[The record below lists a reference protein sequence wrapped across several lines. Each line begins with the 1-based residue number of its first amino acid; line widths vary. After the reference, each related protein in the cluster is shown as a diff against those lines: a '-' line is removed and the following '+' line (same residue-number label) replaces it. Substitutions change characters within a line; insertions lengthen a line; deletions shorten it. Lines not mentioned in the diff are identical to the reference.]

1 MSVQNYNQMDLL
13 RPCKYN
19 MKIYML
25 LIYLLAGTCLVNTA
39 YCQDPPAEQTDRR
52 NNHKF
57 IQKEE
62 NTPKKSEKSLWEKIK
77 GKKARD
83 ALLLGMY
90 SIHVDGTGEYFG
102 DGRNNDQGHLA
113 GIQYYGLTAGTFI
126 NSFDDRAYYIGLA
139 REVYSH
145 NYSKN
150 TRFDIGYKFGPLFG
164 YGDDLINVAGIS
176 VFAGAFLGI
185 SWKRAGLDI
194 GLIPAGI
201 ITANFRID
209 IDDSKPKRLVRPVR

>member
-1 MSVQNYNQMDLL
+1 
-13 RPCKYN
+13 
-19 MKIYML
+19 MKESIL
-25 LIYLLAGTCLVNTA
+25 LIYLFAGICLVNTA
-39 YCQDPPAEQTDRR
+39 YCQDPPAQQTDHQ
-52 NNHKF
+52 NDHKV
-57 IQKEE
+57 IRQEE
-62 NTPKKSEKSLWEKIK
+62 NTDKSLWQKIK

-83 ALLLGMY
+83 ALLLGMW
-90 SIHVDGTGEYFG
+90 SIHADGTGEYWG

-126 NSFDDRAYYIGLA
+126 NSFDDRAYYTGLA

-150 TRFDIGYKFGPLFG
+150 TRFDVSYKIGLLFG

-176 VFAGAFLGI
+176 VFAGAFLGV

-209 IDDSKPKRLVRPVR
+209 IDNLGPKRLVRPAR

>member
-1 MSVQNYNQMDLL
+1 
-13 RPCKYN
+13 
-19 MKIYML
+19 MKKSIL
-25 LIYLLAGTCLVNTA
+25 LIYLFAGLCLVTA
-39 YCQDPPAEQTDRR
+39 AYGQDPPAQQTDHQ
-52 NNHKF
+52 NSHKI

-62 NTPKKSEKSLWEKIK
+62 TTKENTDKSLWEKIK

-83 ALLLGMY
+83 ALLLGMW
-90 SIHVDGTGEYFG
+90 SIHADGTGEYFG
-102 DGRNNDQGHLA
+102 DGRNNDQNHLA

-126 NSFDDRAYYIGLA
+126 NSKDDRAYHAGLA

-150 TRFDIGYKFGPLFG
+150 TRFDIGYKFGLLFG

-176 VFAGAFLGI
+176 VFAGAYFGI

-201 ITANFRID
+201 ITASFRID
-209 IDDSKPKRLVRPVR
+209 IDNLGAKRLARPVR

>member
-1 MSVQNYNQMDLL
+1 
-13 RPCKYN
+13 
-19 MKIYML
+19 MKKFMF
-25 LIYLLAGTCLVNTA
+25 LIYLFAGICLVTTA
-39 YCQDPPAEQTDRR
+39 YCQDPPAQRTDHQ
-52 NNHKF
+52 NNSNV

-62 NTPKKSEKSLWEKIK
+62 NTDKSLWEKIK

-83 ALLLGMY
+83 ALLLGMW
-90 SIHVDGTGEYFG
+90 SIHADGTGEYFG

-176 VFAGAFLGI
+176 VFAGAYFGI

-209 IDDSKPKRLVRPVR
+209 IDNLEWLGSF

>member
-1 MSVQNYNQMDLL
+1 
-13 RPCKYN
+13 
-19 MKIYML
+19 ML
-25 LIYLLAGTCLVNTA
+25 LIVLLAYTCLANTS
-39 YCQDPPAEQTDRR
+39 YGQEPPAQQTDHQ
-52 NNHKF
+52 NNHNA

-62 NTPKKSEKSLWEKIK
+62 NSKENTDKSLWDKIK

-83 ALLLGMY
+83 ALLLGMW
-90 SIHVDGTGEYFG
+90 SIHADGTGEYLG
-102 DGRNNDQGHLA
+102 DGRNNDQNHLA

-126 NSFDDRAYYIGLA
+126 NSFDDHAYYTGLA

-150 TRFDIGYKFGPLFG
+150 TRFDIGYKFGLLFG

-176 VFAGAFLGI
+176 VFAGAYFGI

-209 IDDSKPKRLVRPVR
+209 IDNLVPKRLVRPVR

>member
-1 MSVQNYNQMDLL
+1 
-13 RPCKYN
+13 
-19 MKIYML
+19 MKKYML
-25 LIYLLAGTCLVNTA
+25 LIVLLTCTCLVNTA
-39 YCQDPPAEQTDRR
+39 YCQEPPAQQTDHQ
-52 NNHKF
+52 NSKNV

-62 NTPKKSEKSLWEKIK
+62 NSKENNDKSLWEKIK
-77 GKKARD
+77 GEKARD
-83 ALLLGMY
+83 ALLLGMW
-90 SIHVDGTGEYFG
+90 SIHADGTGEYFG

-139 REVYSH
+139 REVYSR

-209 IDDSKPKRLVRPVR
+209 IDNLKWLGSF

>member
-1 MSVQNYNQMDLL
+1 
-13 RPCKYN
+13 
-19 MKIYML
+19 MKKSIS
-25 LIYLLAGTCLVNTA
+25 LIYLFVVICLVNTA
-39 YCQDPPAEQTDRR
+39 YCQDLPAQQTDRQ
-52 NNHKF
+52 NSHQV

-62 NTPKKSEKSLWEKIK
+62 NSKENNDKSLWEKIK

-83 ALLLGMY
+83 ALLLGMW
-90 SIHVDGTGEYFG
+90 SIHADGTGEYFG

-209 IDDSKPKRLVRPVR
+209 IDNLGAKRLGSF

>member
-1 MSVQNYNQMDLL
+1 MK
-13 RPCKYN
+13 KY
-19 MKIYML
+19 IF
-25 LIYLLAGTCLVNTA
+25 LIVLFACTCLVNTA
-39 YCQDPPAEQTDRR
+39 YCQDPPAQPTDHQ
-52 NNHKF
+52 NNHSV

-62 NTPKKSEKSLWEKIK
+62 NAKEKTDKSLWEKIK

-83 ALLLGMY
+83 ALLLGMW
-90 SIHVDGTGEYFG
+90 SLHLDGTGEYFG
-102 DGRNNDQGHLA
+102 DGRNNDQNHLA

-145 NYSKN
+145 NYNKN

-176 VFAGAFLGI
+176 VFAGAFFGI

-209 IDDSKPKRLVRPVR
+209 IDNLK